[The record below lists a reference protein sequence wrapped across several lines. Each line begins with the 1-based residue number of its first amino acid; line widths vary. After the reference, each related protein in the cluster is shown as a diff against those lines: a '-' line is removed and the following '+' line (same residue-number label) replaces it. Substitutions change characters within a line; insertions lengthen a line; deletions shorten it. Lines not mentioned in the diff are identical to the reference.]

1 MGIFGDKKVAII
13 NFKAYEESTG
23 KNAIELAKICE
34 KVAKDT
40 GKEVWVAVHPTDL
53 AMVAKEV
60 SIPVL
65 CQHADPFAF
74 GAYTGWI
81 SPNILKSVGA
91 KGTLL
96 NHSEHQIPD
105 DVIEGSL
112 ALCKKLGLDVVI
124 CADTPK
130 RAEEVARF
138 KPDFIAIEPPEL
150 IGGDISVSTAKPE
163 VITDTIHRVRKV
175 NQVPILCGAGIKNGN
190 DVKKS
195 VELGVKGI
203 LVASGITKS
212 KDPESA
218 LRDLLSGF
226 D

>member
-1 MGIFGDKKVAII
+1 MFNEKPVAII
-13 NFKAYEESTG
+13 NFKSYKESTG
-23 KNAIELAKICE
+23 KNAVMLAKICE
-34 KVAKDT
+34 KVAKEM
-40 GKEVWVAVHPTDL
+40 GREVWVAVNPVDL
-53 AMVAKEV
+53 KDVASEV

-65 CQHADPFAF
+65 CQTAAPVGY

-81 SPNILKSVGA
+81 PPELIKDLGG

-96 NHSEHQIPD
+96 NHSEHQLSD
-105 DVIEGSL
+105 DKIEGAL
-112 ALCKKLGLDVVI
+112 KLCKKNGLTVVI

-130 RAEEVARF
+130 RSEEVARF

-163 VITDTIHRVRKV
+163 IVTEAVSRVRKV
-175 NQVPILCGAGIKNGN
+175 AKIPVLCGAGIKNGN

-195 VELGVKGI
+195 IELGVKGI
-203 LVASGITKS
+203 LVASGITKAS
-212 KDPESA
+212 NPEAA
-218 LRDLLSGF
+218 LRDLLAGF